1 MICGNHL
8 ICGKIFQSTTFKNMK
23 TKIALLI
30 LFLSGNLFAQE
41 QKMTAAEIAS
51 FKEDVN
57 VVSKKIKTLSTDFV
71 QYKHLD
77 FLSKDIETSGKMLFK
92 EPSLLSWQ
100 YKKPYNYSIVFK
112 NGKILINDEGKK
124 SAVDIGN
131 SKIFARI
138 NKLIVGSVS
147 GNMFDDKEFTIS
159 YFKLKGQ
166 NLAKFVPKDA
176 TLKKYIKQIE
186 LTFDKEEATVLQ
198 VKLLESSEDYTRI
211 VLKNKVINA
220 KIDDSVF
227 TN

>member
-1 MICGNHL
+1 
-8 ICGKIFQSTTFKNMK
+8 MK

-41 QKMTAAEIAS
+41 QKMTDAEIAA
-51 FKEDVN
+51 FKQDVN
-57 VVSKKIKTLSTDFV
+57 VVAKKIKTLTTDFV

-77 FLSKDIETSGKMLFK
+77 FLSKDIETSGKMVFK
-92 EPSLLSWQ
+92 EPALLSWQ

-166 NLAKFVPKDA
+166 NLAKFIPKDA

-186 LTFDKEEATVLQ
+186 LTFDKEEATVVQ

-211 VLKNKVINA
+211 ILKNKVINA

>member
-1 MICGNHL
+1 
-8 ICGKIFQSTTFKNMK
+8 MK

-30 LFLSGNLFAQE
+30 LFISGNIFAQE
-41 QKMTAAEIAS
+41 QKMTDAEIAS
-51 FKEDVN
+51 FKQDVN
-57 VVSKKIKTLSTDFV
+57 VVSKKIKTLSTDFI

-77 FLSKDIETSGKMLFK
+77 FLSKDIETSGKMVFK
-92 EPSLLSWQ
+92 EPALLSWQ

-138 NKLIVGSVS
+138 NKLIIGSVS

-166 NLAKFVPKDA
+166 NLAKFIPKDA

-186 LTFDKEEATVLQ
+186 LTFDKEEATVVQ

>member
-1 MICGNHL
+1 
-8 ICGKIFQSTTFKNMK
+8 MK
-23 TKIALLI
+23 AKLY
-30 LFLSGNLFAQE
+30 LFLLLLNIGNTAFAQE
-41 QKMTAAEIAS
+41 QKMTDSEIAS
-51 FKEDVN
+51 FKQDVN
-57 VVSKKIKTLSTDFV
+57 VVSKKIKSLTTDFV

-77 FLSKDIETSGKMLFK
+77 FLSKDIETSGKMNFK
-92 EPSLLSWQ
+92 EPGLLQWQ

-131 SKIFARI
+131 SKIFGRI
-138 NKLIVGSVS
+138 NKLIIGSVS
-147 GNMFDDKEFTIS
+147 GNMFDDKEFSIS
-159 YFKLKGQ
+159 YFKSKGQ
-166 NLAKFVPKDA
+166 NIAKFIPKDT

-186 LTFDKEEATVLQ
+186 LTFDKEEATVVQ

-220 KIDDSVF
+220 KIDDSIF

>member
-1 MICGNHL
+1 
-8 ICGKIFQSTTFKNMK
+8 MK
-23 TKIALLI
+23 TKIYLFAILLN
-30 LFLSGNLFAQE
+30 LFTVSLFAQE
-41 QKMTAAEIAS
+41 QKMSDTEIAT
-51 FKEDVN
+51 FKQSVN
-57 VVSKKIKTLSTDFV
+57 LVSKKIKTLSTDFV

-77 FLSKDIETSGKMLFK
+77 FLSKDIETSGKMIFK
-92 EPSLLSWQ
+92 EPSLLQWQ
-100 YKKPYNYSIVFK
+100 YKKPYNYTIVFK

-131 SKIFARI
+131 SKIFGRI

-147 GNMFDDKEFTIS
+147 GDMFDDKEFSIS
-159 YFKLKGQ
+159 YFKSKNQ
-166 NLAKFVPKDA
+166 NIAKFIPKDA

-186 LTFDKEEATVLQ
+186 LTFDKEDATVVQ

>member
-1 MICGNHL
+1 VAQ
-8 ICGKIFQSTTFKNMK
+8 KIKAIMK
-23 TKIALLI
+23 TKTALLI
-30 LFLSGNLFAQE
+30 LLISGSLFAQE
-41 QKMTAAEIAS
+41 QKMTAAEITQ
-51 FKEDVN
+51 FKGEVN
-57 VVSKKIKTLSTDFV
+57 VVSKKIKTLSSDFV

-77 FLSKDIETSGKMLFK
+77 FLSKEIETSGKMFFK
-92 EPSLLSWQ
+92 EPALLQWQ
-100 YKKPYNYSIVFK
+100 YKKPYNYSITFK

-166 NLAKFVPKDA
+166 NLTKFIPKDT

-186 LTFDKEEATVLQ
+186 LTFD
-198 VKLLESSEDYTRI
+198 
-211 VLKNKVINA
+211 
-220 KIDDSVF
+220 
-227 TN
+227 

>member
-1 MICGNHL
+1 
-8 ICGKIFQSTTFKNMK
+8 MK

-30 LFLSGNLFAQE
+30 LFISGNLFAQE

-186 LTFDKEEATVLQ
+186 LTFDKEEATVVQ

>member
-1 MICGNHL
+1 
-8 ICGKIFQSTTFKNMK
+8 MK
-23 TKIALLI
+23 SKIALLI

-41 QKMTAAEIAS
+41 QKMTDAEITT
-51 FKEDVN
+51 FKQDVN

-77 FLSKDIETSGKMLFK
+77 FLSKDIETSGKMVFK
-92 EPSLLSWQ
+92 EPALLSWQ

-131 SKIFARI
+131 SKIFGRI

-159 YFKLKGQ
+159 YFKSKGQ
-166 NLAKFVPKDA
+166 NIAKFVPKDA

-186 LTFDKEEATVLQ
+186 LTFDKEEATVVQ